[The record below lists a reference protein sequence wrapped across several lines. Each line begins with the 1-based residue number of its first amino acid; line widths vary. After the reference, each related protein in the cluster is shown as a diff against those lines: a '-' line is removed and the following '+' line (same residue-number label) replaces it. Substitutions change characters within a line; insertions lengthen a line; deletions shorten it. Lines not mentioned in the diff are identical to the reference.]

1 MHCSFHSHH
10 SPTKILCF
18 STFYTNFPKGS
29 GWVNKQ
35 WRLVATPAVSCPCP
49 SLLMLR
55 HSTSLTCFPVF
66 TGRNREA
73 LCVCVSCSVVSNS
86 LWPHGLRPV
95 RLLCPWNSPG
105 KNTGVG
111 CHSLLQEIFL
121 TQGSNPCLL
130 HCRWILYHLSHQ
142 GSHRMAPGTPISK
155 TLTFSNSQD
164 PVERKWWGCLA
175 CLRPEGGKVISDP
188 LGDCIQNCLVREEP
202 TTQQLSPSLRA
213 PVSGNPL

>member
-1 MHCSFHSHH
+1 MNINIYQPVYIHCSFHSHH

-130 HCRWILYHLSHQ
+130 HCRWILYHWATWEALQWALPINS
-142 GSHRMAPGTPISK
+142 ISK
-155 TLTFSNSQD
+155 TPTKKLWVKMT
-164 PVERKWWGCLA
+164 ERK
-175 CLRPEGGKVISDP
+175 
-188 LGDCIQNCLVREEP
+188 
-202 TTQQLSPSLRA
+202 LSPLNTTSSL
-213 PVSGNPL
+213 